1 MRHLKISKK
10 GRNILYKYHYN
21 RVSIGG
27 FFPDEIKPNKIAAI
41 REKRYEWRYLRC
53 LTLNKSGQ
61 AVAERKKKKKSPSL
75 KADQKTRMCWAE
87 SLPHSPAT
95 RCGANDSWA
104 GECSWIPPVSTWY
117 PMTTA
122 KPSVKM
128 CESPRFWNPDLEGIK
143 EFQIQF
149 LKQFG
154 ADWERRSQFCRRG
167 AWRCTKSC
175 VCITLNIFQTAAPDN
190 FFHTG
195 INYVWEFRQ
204 SSVSNHL
211 WCWVMMSQS
220 LPEITANGAQ

>member
-1 MRHLKISKK
+1 MS
-10 GRNILYKYHYN
+10 
-21 RVSIGG
+21 
-27 FFPDEIKPNKIAAI
+27 DTE
-41 REKRYEWRYLRC
+41 
-53 LTLNKSGQ
+53 Q
-61 AVAERKKKKKSPSL
+61 ERSSCSRAKKKKKKSKLESGSENKNVL
-75 KADQKTRMCWAE
+75 SWVSSTLACHQMWSKWFMSWRMQ
-87 SLPHSPAT
+87 L
-95 RCGANDSWA
+95 D
-104 GECSWIPPVSTWY
+104 PPVSTWY

-175 VCITLNIFQTAAPDN
+175 DCITLNIFQTAAPAN

-204 SSVSNHL
+204 SSMSNHL